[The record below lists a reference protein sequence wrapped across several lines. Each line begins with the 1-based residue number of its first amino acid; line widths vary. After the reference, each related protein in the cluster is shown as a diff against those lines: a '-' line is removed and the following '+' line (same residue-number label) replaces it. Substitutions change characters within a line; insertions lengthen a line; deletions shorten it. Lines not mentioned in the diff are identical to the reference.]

1 MTRSSVTAAVLL
13 APALAFIAGAG
24 LNSAG
29 LPSGPS
35 GQALLAD
42 LNQIEAW
49 SLLSPVL
56 FLGGAFV
63 ALAVTTAAQ
72 LRLNVALQFGSL
84 HATASPHL
92 RPEPM
97 LLAALSIAVLAVL
110 TSYALAENWRCLTG
124 ERLAC

>member
-29 LPSGPS
+29 LPAGPS
-35 GQALLAD
+35 GQRLLAD

-63 ALAVTTAAQ
+63 ALAVTSVAQ
-72 LRLNVALQFGSL
+72 VRLDVALHSGAL
-84 HATASPHL
+84 HATASPRL
-92 RPEPM
+92 RLTPM
-97 LLAALSIAVLAVL
+97 LLASLSVAVLAVL